1 MGVCV
6 CVRERERERNSQF
19 VDVFLSFFCLS
30 HSHFPLLFLVA
41 VTHFLFPPKASRRVT
56 TH

>member
-6 CVRERERERNSQF
+6 CVIERERERNSQF